1 MNLRNRQNGVV
12 LFIALIVLVALSL
25 AGLATMRSVDTA
37 ALVAS
42 NIGFRQAAV
51 HSADRGIQ
59 TAYDWVTAQVGGGVN
74 MANDDNAP
82 GTGNGYFATVATG
95 EAPDWYLQAAAWA
108 NAKLVGTDASSNS
121 VSYLIHRLCTPA
133 GECGQSQSTA
143 AISGEG
149 VDQSAP
155 NYLKSPPQIHYRVTV
170 RTFGPRNTVAYVQ
183 SLMRAK

>member
-1 MNLRNRQNGVV
+1 MSTPNRQSGVV

-51 HSADRGIQ
+51 HTADQGIQ
-59 TAYDWVTAQVGGGVN
+59 AAYNYVGAQVAGGVN
-74 MANDDNAP
+74 MANDD
-82 GTGNGYFATVATG
+82 TGNGYFATVPTG
-95 EAPDWYLQAAAWA
+95 EAPDWYLQSANWA
-108 NAKLVGTDASSNS
+108 SAKTTASGYADGSYAVQYLV
-121 VSYLIHRLCTPA
+121 HRLCTPA
-133 GECGQSQSTA
+133 GECGQSQSSA

-170 RTFGPRNTVAYVQ
+170 RTLGPRSTVAYVQ

>member
-1 MNLRNRQNGVV
+1 MSPRIRQSGVV

-51 HSADRGIQ
+51 HSADQGIQ
-59 TAYDWVTAQVGGGVN
+59 TAYNWITGQVTGGVN
-74 MANDDNAP
+74 MANDDLP
-82 GTGNGYFATVATG
+82 NGYLSQVPTG
-95 EAPDWYLQAAAWA
+95 EAPDWYLQAASWA
-108 NAKLVGTDASSNS
+108 NAKFVGADASGNS

-143 AISGEG
+143 AMSGEG

-155 NYLKSPPQIHYRVTV
+155 NYLKSPPQTHYRVTV
-170 RTFGPRNTVAYVQ
+170 RTMGPRSTVAYVQ
-183 SLMRAK
+183 TLMRAK

>member
-1 MNLRNRQNGVV
+1 MKTLNRQSGVV

-51 HSADRGIQ
+51 HSADQGIQ
-59 TAYDWVTAQVGGGVN
+59 TAYNWLIAQVSGGVN
-74 MANDDNAP
+74 MANDDLP
-82 GTGNGYFATVATG
+82 NGYIATVATG

-108 NAKLVGTDASSNS
+108 NQKTVGSDASANS

-170 RTFGPRNTVAYVQ
+170 RTLGPRNTVAYVQ

>member
-1 MNLRNRQNGVV
+1 MSPRNRQSGVV

-51 HSADRGIQ
+51 HSADQGIQ
-59 TAYDWVTAQVGGGVN
+59 TAYNYITAQVAGGVN
-74 MANDDNAP
+74 MANDDLP
-82 GTGNGYFATVATG
+82 NGYLSQVPTG
-95 EAPDWYLQAAAWA
+95 EAPDWYLQPASWA
-108 NAKLVGTDASSNS
+108 SAKSVGTDASNNS
-121 VSYLIHRLCTPA
+121 VSYVIHRLCTPA
-133 GECGQSQSTA
+133 GECGQSQTTA
-143 AISGEG
+143 AMSGEG
-149 VDQSAP
+149 VDQSSP

-170 RTFGPRNTVAYVQ
+170 RTIGPRSTVAYVQ

>member
-1 MNLRNRQNGVV
+1 MNPRNRQSGVV
-12 LFIALIVLVALSL
+12 LFIALIVVVALSL

-59 TAYDWVTAQVGGGVN
+59 TAYDWVTVQVGGGVN
-74 MANDDNAP
+74 MANDDTP
-82 GTGNGYFATVATG
+82 NGYLATVPTG
-95 EAPDWYLQAAAWA
+95 EAPDWYLQAASWA
-108 NAKLVGTDASSNS
+108 SAKFLGADASSNS

-170 RTFGPRNTVAYVQ
+170 RTLGPRNTVAYVQ

>member
-1 MNLRNRQNGVV
+1 MSPGNRQSGVV

-51 HSADRGIQ
+51 HSADQGIQ
-59 TAYDWVTAQVGGGVN
+59 AAYNWVGTQVAGGVN
-74 MANDDNAP
+74 MANDD
-82 GTGNGYFATVATG
+82 TGNGYLATVATG
-95 EAPDWYLQAAAWA
+95 EAPDWYLQAASWA
-108 NAKLVGTDASSNS
+108 NAKLLGADASSNS

-170 RTFGPRNTVAYVQ
+170 RTLGPRSTVAYVQ